1 MRYGPGT
8 GAYLVPTRP
17 AAEPGTEVY
26 ISNTSRTGT
35 TRGTYPVGHRGN
47 GQMDIKM
54 RYGHWGA
61 VSSLY
66 VIVCGSR
73 CGGARPRGGSAEKP
87 GQQVGR
93 QEMKRATYATSRV
106 IDATKPKP
114 ARERVLVVNSKGM
127 TADVFYKHVRTRHH
141 ELDDEHSVVD
151 LRVFHAQTHELV
163 PSILDHVHEGEPHD
177 PELDPDAEY
186 AE

>member
-1 MRYGPGT
+1 MR
-8 GAYLVPTRP
+8 
-17 AAEPGTEVY
+17 
-26 ISNTSRTGT
+26 
-35 TRGTYPVGHRGN
+35 
-47 GQMDIKM
+47 
-54 RYGHWGA
+54 
-61 VSSLY
+61 
-66 VIVCGSR
+66 
-73 CGGARPRGGSAEKP
+73 ARNAEKP
-87 GQQVGR
+87 EQQVGR

-127 TADVFYKHVRTRHH
+127 TADVFYRHVRARHH

-177 PELDPDAEY
+177 PELDPDAE
-186 AE
+186 